1 MSPDARLNTY
11 ILLMKHLLAIII
23 LCIVIVTTNGCTP
36 FSYFY
41 MVNKLNQSVPLT
53 IQIGKNSEHL
63 EEYHH
68 LMLHYA
74 DSILVIDNITK
85 EQLNKKLPYNIIR
98 STDSSTT
105 VTCVLP
111 PHSTTYIGE
120 GAKIL
125 PQQFTWIAIT
135 KPSGTDTLTYTKLWQ
150 QSQSSHFMYV
160 YTVE

>member
-1 MSPDARLNTY
+1 
-11 ILLMKHLLAIII
+11 MKHLLAIII

-85 EQLNKKLPYNIIR
+85 EQLNKKLLYNIIR

-111 PHSTTYIGE
+111 PHSTTNIGE

-125 PQQFTWIAIT
+125 PQQFAWIAIT
-135 KPSGTDTLTYTKLWQ
+135 KPSGTDTLTYTNLWQ
-150 QSQSSHFMYV
+150 QSQSSRFRYV